1 MEESNFSAADVNV
14 WTLTDFVSAPVEPLQ
29 RVLSAFGAQQDGR
42 LTDLPVMRDI
52 TGFDVFLKDLKNM
65 GMDPHNA
72 GSFDEG
78 VQKRQQ
84 NKARRYAARQ
94 NPNEK

>member
-1 MEESNFSAADVNV
+1 
-14 WTLTDFVSAPVEPLQ
+14 
-29 RVLSAFGAQQDGR
+29 
-42 LTDLPVMRDI
+42 
-52 TGFDVFLKDLKNM
+52 M

-84 NKARRYAARQ
+84 NKARRYTARQ